1 MSEEWSFEK
10 DDFLTTT
17 PYEAL
22 YAYHKEPFTHAAKM
36 EELAAYSV
44 SKEFKGFKTM
54 YKKYVESL
62 KAQSGTIYIDNVT
75 NFTNQPLELNAGD
88 WEADD
93 SGIFKKNGYNDEV
106 ACPHPIM
113 PVERLVNIDTGEE
126 KLQLAFRKGTIWR
139 KLIFSKTVLASSNK
153 VTELAGSGIAVTS
166 QNAKAFIQYISDM
179 ENLNYDLIPEKKSIG
194 RFGYIPDEGFS
205 PFVDGLIFDGDANFK
220 AMFQTVRSRGSETK
234 WLETAAEV
242 REMSTTAK
250 IILAASF
257 ASVLL
262 EPLNCLP
269 FFVHLWGVD
278 SGTGKTVALMVAA
291 SVWGDPAVGA
301 YVKTFDGTVVGME
314 KTAAFL
320 NNLPFCLD
328 ELQLAKDSKGRTT
341 FDVYKLAQGVG
352 RTRGNRAG
360 GVDLTP
366 TWRNCILTT
375 GESPLTGT
383 ASGAGAV
390 NRVID
395 IECKSA
401 QAVIRD
407 GMRISGAVKRNYG
420 FAGKKFV
427 EQLYQP
433 GVVDQV
439 SERYRELFRILSDRD
454 TTEKQAMAAA
464 AIILADELAC
474 QWIFSG
480 QQPLTIE
487 QVSEFL
493 ASKAAVSAG
502 DRGYKYLCDWVTQ
515 NSNKLC
521 GRSENPNIEV
531 LGALEDG
538 RAYIIRS
545 VFERILQDAGY
556 STAAM
561 ISYLKQSNLI
571 ETRGRAN
578 TKGKRING
586 IPTEC
591 FCLRLPSVELDD
603 EADPDEQPL

>member
-1 MSEEWSFEK
+1 MTIDWNYKPE
-10 DDFLTTT
+10 DFLTTA

-22 YAYHKEPFTHAAKM
+22 YQYHEQPFVHETRLQELSLYAAGQG
-36 EELAAYSV
+36 
-44 SKEFKGFKTM
+44 FRGFKAM
-54 YKKYVESL
+54 YKKYLESL
-62 KAQSGTIYIDNVT
+62 KAKSGTIYIDNVT
-75 NFTNQPLELNAGD
+75 RFTGQPLELNAGD
-88 WEADD
+88 WEATDLGVCRR
-93 SGIFKKNGYNDEV
+93 SGFADEV
-106 ACPHPIM
+106 ACPHPVM

-126 KLQLAFRKGTIWR
+126 KLKLAFRKGASWR
-139 KLIFSKTVLASSNK
+139 RIIVSKTVLANANK

-166 QNAKAFIQYISDM
+166 QNARAFVQYISDL
-179 ENLNYDLIPEKKSIG
+179 ENLNYDAIPEKKSIG

-205 PFVDGLIFDGDANFK
+205 PFVDGLIFDGDANFR
-220 AMFQTVRSRGSETK
+220 AMFQTVRQHGSEAK
-234 WLETAAEV
+234 WLDAARQV
-242 REMSTTAK
+242 REMSVTAR
-250 IILAASF
+250 IVLAASF

-291 SVWGDPAVGA
+291 SVWGDPAIGS

-320 NNLPFCLD
+320 NNLPLCLD
-328 ELQLAKDSKGRTT
+328 ELQLAKDTRGRTQ

-395 IECKSA
+395 IECKASNV
-401 QAVIRD
+401 VIRD
-407 GMRISGAVKRNYG
+407 GMHISGAVKRNYG
-420 FAGKKFV
+420 FAGRRFV
-427 EQLYQP
+427 ECLYKP
-433 GVVDQV
+433 GVVESV
-439 SERYRELFRILSDRD
+439 SQRYTDLFRTLSERD

-464 AIILADELAC
+464 AIICADELAC
-474 QWIFSG
+474 AWIFG
-480 QQPLTIE
+480 LPQKPITVE
-487 QVSEFL
+487 QISSFL

-502 DRGYKYLCDWVTQ
+502 ERGYQFLCDWVTQ
-515 NSNKLC
+515 NSNRLC
-521 GRSENPNIEV
+521 ARSDNPNMEV

-538 RAYIIRS
+538 KAYIIRS
-545 VFERILQDAGY
+545 VFERVLQDAGY

-561 ISYLKQSNLI
+561 ISYLTQAGLL

-591 FCLRLPSVELDD
+591 FCLRLPTVEMEEDHML
-603 EADPDEQPL
+603 PL

>member
-44 SKEFKGFKTM
+44 SKGFKGFKTM

-139 KLIFSKTVLASSNK
+139 KIIVSKTVLASSNK

-166 QNAKAFIQYISDM
+166 QNARAFIQYISDM
-179 ENLNYDLIPEKKSIG
+179 ENMNYYLIPEKKSIG

-220 AMFQTVRSRGSETK
+220 AMFQTVRSRGSEAK

-291 SVWGDPAVGA
+291 SVWGYPAVGA

-420 FAGKKFV
+420 FAGRKFV
-427 EQLYQP
+427 ERLYQP
-433 GVVDQV
+433 SVIDQV

>member
-44 SKEFKGFKTM
+44 SKGFKGFKTM

-139 KLIFSKTVLASSNK
+139 KIIVSKTVLASSNK

-166 QNAKAFIQYISDM
+166 QNARAFIQYISDM
-179 ENLNYDLIPEKKSIG
+179 ENMNYYLIPEKKSIG

-242 REMSTTAK
+242 REMSATVK

-352 RTRGNRAG
+352 RTRGNRSG

-401 QAVIRD
+401 QAVIKD

-420 FAGKKFV
+420 FAGRKFV
-427 EQLYQP
+427 ERLYQP
-433 GVVDQV
+433 GVIDQV

-591 FCLRLPSVELDD
+591 FCLRLPAVDLDD
-603 EADPDEQPL
+603 EEDPNDLPL

>member
-234 WLETAAEV
+234 WLETAEEV

>member
-44 SKEFKGFKTM
+44 SKGFKGFKTM

-139 KLIFSKTVLASSNK
+139 KIIVSKTVLASSNK

-166 QNAKAFIQYISDM
+166 QNARAFIQYISDM
-179 ENLNYDLIPEKKSIG
+179 ENMNYYLIPEKKSIG

-220 AMFQTVRSRGSETK
+220 AMFQTVRSRGSEAK

-301 YVKTFDGTVVGME
+301 YVKTFDGTATGEDLDRKCMERGVIRRQASAAVRKGVFTSSSGAAFSVPIGTRFSGGEINYIITGALNTPGAYSLTSETPGEIGNGFYGTLLPIDFVDGLAGAELEDILIPGKDTESDDSLRERYFNSYDNQAFGGNQSDYKERVSALAGVGGVKVFRTPSGGGTVGLTIVDSE
-314 KTAAFL
+314 WSVPSSTLIASVQNAVDPLTDQGSGIGFAPIGHTVTVSGVTGRTINTKFKLTLENNVSWPDVQAAVTAAIRGYFQSLIKLWADSEAITVRISQIETRVLAVPGVLDVENTTL
-320 NNLPFCLD
+320 N
-328 ELQLAKDSKGRTT
+328 A
-341 FDVYKLAQGVG
+341 VG
-352 RTRGNRAG
+352 AN
-360 GVDLTP
+360 
-366 TWRNCILTT
+366 IQ
-375 GESPLTGT
+375 LTGT
-383 ASGAGAV
+383 E
-390 NRVID
+390 I
-395 IECKSA
+395 
-401 QAVIRD
+401 
-407 GMRISGAVKRNYG
+407 
-420 FAGKKFV
+420 
-427 EQLYQP
+427 P
-433 GVVDQV
+433 
-439 SERYRELFRILSDRD
+439 
-454 TTEKQAMAAA
+454 
-464 AIILADELAC
+464 
-474 QWIFSG
+474 
-480 QQPLTIE
+480 
-487 QVSEFL
+487 
-493 ASKAAVSAG
+493 
-502 DRGYKYLCDWVTQ
+502 
-515 NSNKLC
+515 
-521 GRSENPNIEV
+521 V
-531 LGALEDG
+531 LGEVSNG
-538 RAYIIRS
+538 
-545 VFERILQDAGY
+545 
-556 STAAM
+556 TA
-561 ISYLKQSNLI
+561 
-571 ETRGRAN
+571 
-578 TKGKRING
+578 
-586 IPTEC
+586 
-591 FCLRLPSVELDD
+591 
-603 EADPDEQPL
+603 

>member
-44 SKEFKGFKTM
+44 SKGFKGFKTM

-93 SGIFKKNGYNDEV
+93 GGIFKKNGYNDEV

-139 KLIFSKTVLASSNK
+139 KIIVSKTVLASSNK

-166 QNAKAFIQYISDM
+166 QNARAFIQYISDM
-179 ENLNYDLIPEKKSIG
+179 ENMNYYLIPEKKSIG

-242 REMSTTAK
+242 REMSTTVK

-352 RTRGNRAG
+352 RTRGNRSG

-401 QAVIRD
+401 QAVIKD

-420 FAGKKFV
+420 FAGRKFV
-427 EQLYQP
+427 ERLYQP
-433 GVVDQV
+433 GVIDQV

>member
-44 SKEFKGFKTM
+44 SKGFKGFKTM

-352 RTRGNRAG
+352 RTRSNRSG

-439 SERYRELFRILSDRD
+439 SERYRELFRVLSDRD

>member
-44 SKEFKGFKTM
+44 SKGFKGFKTM

-139 KLIFSKTVLASSNK
+139 KIIVSKTVLASSNK

-166 QNAKAFIQYISDM
+166 QNARAFIQYISDM
-179 ENLNYDLIPEKKSIG
+179 ENMNYYLIPEKKSIG

-352 RTRGNRAG
+352 RTRGNRSG

-401 QAVIRD
+401 QAVIKD

-420 FAGKKFV
+420 FAGRKFV
-427 EQLYQP
+427 ERLYQP
-433 GVVDQV
+433 GVIDQV
-439 SERYRELFRILSDRD
+439 SERYRALFRDLSDRD

>member
-1 MSEEWSFEK
+1 MSEWNYEK

-17 PYEAL
+17 PYEEL

-36 EELAAYSV
+36 EELSAYSV
-44 SKEFKGFKTM
+44 SKGFKGFKTM

-126 KLQLAFRKGTIWR
+126 KLQLAFRKGTTWR

-242 REMSTTAK
+242 RGMSTTAK

-420 FAGKKFV
+420 FAGRKFV
-427 EQLYQP
+427 ERLYQP
-433 GVVDQV
+433 GVIDQV
-439 SERYRELFRILSDRD
+439 SERYRALFRDLSDRD

-474 QWIFSG
+474 QWIFG
-480 QQPLTIE
+480 GAQQPLTIE
-487 QVSEFL
+487 QISEFL

-515 NSNKLC
+515 NSNRLC
-521 GRSENPNIEV
+521 QRSDNPNMEV

-538 RAYIIRS
+538 RAYIIRA

-561 ISYLKQSNLI
+561 ISYLKQENLI
-571 ETRGRAN
+571 ETRGRNN

-591 FCLRLPSVELDD
+591 FCLKLPYVEMDD
-603 EADPDEQPL
+603 EESTDESPL

>member
-44 SKEFKGFKTM
+44 SKGFKGFKTM

-139 KLIFSKTVLASSNK
+139 KIIVSKTVLASSNK

-166 QNAKAFIQYISDM
+166 QNARAFIQYISDM
-179 ENLNYDLIPEKKSIG
+179 ENMNYYLIPEKKSIG

-234 WLETAAEV
+234 WLETAADV
-242 REMSTTAK
+242 REMSTTVK

-352 RTRGNRAG
+352 RTRGNRSG

-401 QAVIRD
+401 QAVIKD

-420 FAGKKFV
+420 FAGRKFV
-427 EQLYQP
+427 ERLYQP
-433 GVVDQV
+433 GVIDQV

>member
-44 SKEFKGFKTM
+44 SRGFKGFKTM

-352 RTRGNRAG
+352 RTRSNRSG

-401 QAVIRD
+401 QAVIKD

-420 FAGKKFV
+420 FAGRKFV
-427 EQLYQP
+427 ERLYQP
-433 GVVDQV
+433 GVIDQV

-591 FCLRLPSVELDD
+591 FCLRLPAVDLDD
-603 EADPDEQPL
+603 EEDPNDLPL

>member
-44 SKEFKGFKTM
+44 SKGFKGFKTM

-75 NFTNQPLELNAGD
+75 NFANQPLELNAGD

-352 RTRGNRAG
+352 RTRGNRSG

-401 QAVIRD
+401 QAVIKD

-420 FAGKKFV
+420 FAGRKFV
-427 EQLYQP
+427 ERLYQP
-433 GVVDQV
+433 GVIDQV